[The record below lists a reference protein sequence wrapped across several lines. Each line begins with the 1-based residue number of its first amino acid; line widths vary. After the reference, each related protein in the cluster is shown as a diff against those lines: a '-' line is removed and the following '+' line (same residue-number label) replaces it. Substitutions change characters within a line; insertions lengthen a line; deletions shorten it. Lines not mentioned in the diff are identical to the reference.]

1 MPYEKQWGS
10 THPGCLI
17 ILLDQSGSMDDPFGG
32 TQLGAG
38 KKKKDMVA
46 TVLNNLLHEFIKS
59 NTVGTTIK
67 PRADVAVLGYSG
79 NSVTSA
85 LSGSLAGKSFITLKD
100 LNDNPLRIDPRTKKE
115 MDDTGNIIEV
125 PVYFPVWV
133 ESVASGG
140 TPMCAALGKAKEL
153 AEQWVSAHPENY
165 PPVVINVT
173 DGAATDGDPIT
184 PAKELLSVRT
194 SDGET
199 LLFNCHITE
208 KPDPTVEF
216 PVSDS
221 GLPNDQFAKPLFD
234 MTSVIPETAIKNIA
248 GATGTTLAIGSRGFV
263 FNGDAASVRQMF
275 IFATVGAQA
284 LDPNR

>member
-1 MPYEKQWGS
+1 MSYEKQWGS

-17 ILLDQSGSMDDPFGG
+17 ILLDQSGSMDDAFGG

-38 KKKKDMVA
+38 KKKSDMVA
-46 TVLNNLLHEFIKS
+46 TVLNGLLHEFIKA
-59 NTVGTTIK
+59 NTVGTVIK
-67 PRADVAVLGYSG
+67 PRADVAVVGYSG
-79 NSVTSA
+79 GGVTSA
-85 LSGSLAGKSFITLKD
+85 LSGSLGGKSFVTLKD
-100 LNDNPLRIDPRTKKE
+100 LNDNPLRIDARTKKE

-133 ESVASGG
+133 EPVATGG
-140 TPMCAALGKAKEL
+140 TPMCAALHKAKEL
-153 AEQWVSAHPENY
+153 ADDWVSKHPDNY
-165 PPVVINVT
+165 PPVIFNVT
-173 DGAATDGDPIT
+173 DGAATDGDPST
-184 PAKELLSVRT
+184 PAKDLRSVHT

-199 LLFNCHITE
+199 LVFNVHITD
-208 KPDPTVEF
+208 KSDPQVEF

-234 MTSVIPETAIKNIA
+234 MTSIIPDSALKNIA
-248 GATGTTLAIGSRGFV
+248 SSTGNTLPSGSRGFI
-263 FNGDAASVRQMF
+263 FNGDAGSVRQMF

>member
-17 ILLDQSGSMDDPFGG
+17 ILLDQSDSMNDPFGG
-32 TQLGAG
+32 SQLGAG

-46 TVLNNLLHEFIKS
+46 TVLNNLLHEFIKA
-59 NTVGTTIK
+59 NTVGTVIK
-67 PRADVAVLGYSG
+67 PRADVAVIGYSG
-79 NSVTSA
+79 SGVTSA
-85 LSGSLAGKSFITLKD
+85 LSGGLSSKSFVTLKD
-100 LNDNPLRIDPRTKKE
+100 LNDNPLRIDARQKKE

-153 AEQWVSAHPENY
+153 AEQWVSTHPDNY

-173 DGAATDGDPIT
+173 DGAATDGDPI
-184 PAKELLSVRT
+184 PVAKELVSVRT

-199 LLFNCHITE
+199 LLFNVHITD
-208 KPDPTVEF
+208 KPEQEVQF
-216 PVSDS
+216 LVSES
-221 GLPNDQFAKPLFD
+221 ELPGDQFAKSLFD
-234 MTSVIPETAIKNIA
+234 MTSVVPETAIKNIA
-248 GATGTTLAIGSRGFV
+248 STTGQTLRTGARGFI
-263 FNGDAASVRQMF
+263 FNGDAGSVRQMF
-275 IFATVGAQA
+275 IFMTVGASA